1 MCRLTQVAVAE
12 SAVCL
17 CVRCRC
23 NLAGVM
29 LQLMALGIPDVANFD
44 FMSKPSPG
52 KVTAQ
57 QLMMNCCTVVVTQQ
71 D

>member
-1 MCRLTQVAVAE
+1 
-12 SAVCL
+12 
-17 CVRCRC
+17 
-23 NLAGVM
+23 M